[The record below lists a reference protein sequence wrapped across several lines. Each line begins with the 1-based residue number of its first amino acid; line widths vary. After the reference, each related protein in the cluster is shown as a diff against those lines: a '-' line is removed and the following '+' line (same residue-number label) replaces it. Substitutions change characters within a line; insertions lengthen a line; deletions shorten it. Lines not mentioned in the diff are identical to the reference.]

1 MAGTEVTTI
10 RMTET
15 AKQVE
20 EIIVRYENSVK
31 RLKDIG
37 SELDLMW
44 EGDAS
49 NKFTEKF
56 SQDQARF
63 AQLKELLKAYT
74 ETLRQDAGIYEKA
87 EHDVLEVLNTNKTR

>member
-10 RMTET
+10 RMTEV

-20 EIIVRYENSVK
+20 EIIVRYDNSVK

-37 SELDLMW
+37 GELDLMW

-49 NKFTEKF
+49 NKFMEKLG
-56 SQDQARF
+56 QDQVRF
-63 AQLKELLKAYT
+63 AQLKDLLKAYT

-87 EHDVLEVLNTNKTR
+87 ERDVLEVLNTNKTR